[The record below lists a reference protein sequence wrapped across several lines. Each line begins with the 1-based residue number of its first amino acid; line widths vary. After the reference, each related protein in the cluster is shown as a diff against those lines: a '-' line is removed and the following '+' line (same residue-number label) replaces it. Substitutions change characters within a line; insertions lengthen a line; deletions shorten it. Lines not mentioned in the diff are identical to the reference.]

1 MDSWLNNR
9 LDRALCNMMAERN
22 QILRELL
29 TKPAPAIL
37 GSKEI
42 DDDWQLV
49 HGTTPEQFTIV
60 TILDRLGHPVP
71 VSEIAAQ
78 IDSPH
83 ANVSRT
89 LDKLEKKGMI
99 LRLRSKSDRRQV
111 DIKLTILGKRLH
123 TLLSAIKARF
133 YKKMWDKF
141 SDEEK
146 VTLFDLLTR

>member
-1 MDSWLNNR
+1 MDSWLDDR
-9 LDRALCNMMAERN
+9 LDRALCKMMADRDR
-22 QILRELL
+22 ILRRLL
-29 TKPAPAIL
+29 
-37 GSKEI
+37 SKAHLHTSG
-42 DDDWQLV
+42 DDDFQTV
-49 HGTTPEQFTIV
+49 QGITPEQFAIV
-60 TILDRLGHPVP
+60 TILDQFGHPVP

-111 DIKLTILGKRLH
+111 DVRLTNLGKRLH
-123 TLLSAIKARF
+123 GLLSDIKDRF

-146 VTLFDLLTR
+146 VRLLDLFTR